1 VAQRQP
7 EAAGTPRLDDD
18 LVSRPRLLTGMHVP
32 ARVRLLRAP
41 IGFGKTTLV
50 AQWIAGRDL
59 GTEHVAW
66 LRVRPVIEDVAHY
79 AET

>member
-1 VAQRQP
+1 
-7 EAAGTPRLDDD
+7 
-18 LVSRPRLLTGMHVP
+18 MHVP